1 VLVPRIG
8 ALVLLVGLG
17 FGLAQVIQLVYVVAA
32 EGYTSWLPLLGFL
45 VPLGAVAVLSAV
57 LVLRRRPLG
66 ARLVPLLVALTV
78 ATAAITFLGWPPVG
92 RFLDDYEQ
100 AALARGVTVPQY
112 RREQGWDEERYV
124 EQRTSDVRSQG
135 VVGAIF
141 GVVFYAVLVRV
152 RGPRRGAG
160 APRTA

>member
-1 VLVPRIG
+1 MLVPRIG
-8 ALVLLVGLG
+8 ALVLLVALG
-17 FGLAQVIQLVYVVAA
+17 FGLAQVIQLVYVVAV

-45 VPLGAVAVLSAV
+45 VPLGAVASASAV

-78 ATAAITFLGWPPVG
+78 ITAVITFLGGPPVG
-92 RFLDDYEQ
+92 RFLDDYEK

-112 RREQGWDEERYV
+112 RQEQGWDAERYV

-135 VVGAIF
+135 VLGALF
-141 GVVFYAVLVRV
+141 GVVVYAVLVRA
-152 RGPRRGAG
+152 RAPRRGG
-160 APRTA
+160 GNPRAV